1 MSMEPAPPSGRSSVP
16 AAATTSRR
24 LLDIAMLYASKTGA
38 ILVGVLIL
46 PQFNRLLGAEQFGVV
61 ALILSFQALLM
72 VLDLGMSTM
81 VGRDIAALDAR
92 APQAL
97 RTWRMAET
105 VLCALYAALSLIAL
119 AAWGL
124 LDLSLSLAQLLG
136 ILLLFWA
143 LTMQNIGQS
152 ALLAR
157 HHFAEAGC
165 IQLLGVLI
173 RGLVTWLALLWIE
186 ASLSVFIASQA
197 LCALLQFAA
206 THLRCR
212 QRLGSKDGNNDES
225 PGMLRDCLLF
235 ALKGR
240 SLMLFGLAGAA
251 VMQLD
256 KVLVSSLVSPAALAP
271 YFLASLLCLTPLS
284 VLAGPVAQFF
294 QPRLIRALA
303 SNDAEGIAR
312 AMTPFVTALVL
323 ITGFPTAMLWLL
335 REPIITA
342 WLSVPGQ
349 AEVVAH
355 YTAILLPG
363 IALGALGF
371 IPYVILVGRQDYRFQ
386 ARMSA
391 ILTVVTLVAAG
402 QAASMGSVE
411 GVCWVYAAYHALS
424 TLLSWA
430 RCIYLERDHADH
442 HAARAATK
450 SSALILILGALIM
463 SAALGLNYF

>member
-1 MSMEPAPPSGRSSVP
+1 MSMEPTPHNGRRS
-16 AAATTSRR
+16 AAAAAITSQRM
-24 LLDIAMLYASKTGA
+24 LDIAMLYASKTGA
-38 ILVGVLIL
+38 VLVGVLIL

-72 VLDLGMSTM
+72 VLDMGMSTI
-81 VGRDIAALDAR
+81 VGREIAALGNL
-92 APQAL
+92 APQAM

-105 VLCALYAALSLIAL
+105 VLCALYVALTLVAL
-119 AAWGL
+119 VAWGL
-124 LDLSLSLAQLLG
+124 LDLSLSLTQLLG

-165 IQLLGVLI
+165 IQLLGGVI
-173 RGLVTWLALLWIE
+173 RGLVTWLALQWIE

-197 LCALLQFAA
+197 LCALLQYGA

-212 QRLGSKDGNNDES
+212 HRLGSMEGDSVLS
-225 PGMLRDCLLF
+225 PSMLRDCLSF

-256 KVLVSSLVSPAALAP
+256 KVLISSLISPTALAP

-303 SNDAEGIAR
+303 SNDAAGITR
-312 AMTPFVTALVL
+312 IITPFVTALVV

-335 REPIITA
+335 REPVITA

-349 AEVVAH
+349 AELVAH
-355 YTAILLPG
+355 YTSILLPG

-386 ARMSA
+386 ARMSVV
-391 ILTVVTLVAAG
+391 LTIVTLVAAG
-402 QAASMGSVE
+402 QAALMGSVE

-424 TLLSWA
+424 TVVSWA

-442 HAARAATK
+442 HAARAAAK
-450 SSALILILGALIM
+450 AGALTLVLGALILP
-463 SAALGLNYF
+463 AAFSLNYF